1 MEFAALGDICVSQI
15 HLRLVGNVYIRRI
28 TLSI

>member
-1 MEFAALGDICVSQI
+1 MEFAALGDICVSQT
-15 HLRLVGNVYIRRI
+15 HLKLVENVYIRRI